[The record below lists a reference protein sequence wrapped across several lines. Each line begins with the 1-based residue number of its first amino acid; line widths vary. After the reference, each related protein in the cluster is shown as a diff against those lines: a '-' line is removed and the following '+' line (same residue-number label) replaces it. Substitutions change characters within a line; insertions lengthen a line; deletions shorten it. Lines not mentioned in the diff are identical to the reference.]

1 MTDARKPRKCQ
12 IIMLDERRLD
22 LLVQPR
28 LMSCDLLDMV
38 ASQVGLHE
46 KEYFGLS
53 YTDETSHQTWLRLD
67 RKVLDH
73 DLPRY
78 QDPFLLVFCVRF
90 FVPNILILKETSTV
104 ELFFLQARILIFKG
118 TIQCDSETVFE
129 LAALALHANSGDYTS
144 DEAARADLRKLPVL
158 PTRTLKERPSITF
171 CEDKVLDYYKK
182 SAGQT
187 RGESV
192 VRYLVIFQ
200 SLPTYGVHYY
210 EVKDKSNIPWWLGLS
225 PKGIGLYDHGD
236 KIKPRKI
243 FMWSQ
248 IENIYFRDRKFSIE
262 IRDSYRYEFK
272 DSKTRVNTIG
282 RKHNG
287 AGNMMVH
294 AWFSSTGALAK
305 TMWSM
310 AISQHQFYL
319 DKKQVEAKITL
330 RRSLRDMARELSQST
345 GSLPSSTSDSIRTKS
360 DQSRSMSSLT
370 MNGSE
375 NLSSLPKAAEREML
389 TALAARKEALLE
401 KLKERTEELKS
412 LCMQEAELTGEY
424 PLETPYTPGSPLP
437 PIRRRVGTAFE
448 FSEFIISG
456 EKDEDEEI
464 KSMAREIEI
473 QSQITTA
480 AQKLAEDRSVNKNVR
495 KTRKLTYQKSLRRLK
510 DMEGNLER
518 LKKSRSVVDIN
529 HDEEGNRTGEGFYH
543 VNSTSDGPNYSQ
555 TERLS
560 PQRYRTS
567 VNLSVGSKGST
578 VSAESLHD
586 RDSIDRGSYSGP
598 PSPVISP
605 YRKTP
610 TSPTARAYHG
620 FSETRRQHSPLANGP
635 RAGRFSPRGE
645 NNRSVPAFQY
655 SDSDTRSDSSTK
667 PSSVSSYANSED
679 NGDNIEPYWH
689 QRRIGNSCESL
700 DENHVRGPSPRM
712 FVNRS
717 AEQSSESL
725 NSDHEGSPSP
735 FSPVRNPRSFSL
747 SARPSNLKIPTVKYL
762 NSSDLGIISTSG
774 TAGSYSLNHTS
785 RLSPNLASKGFIS
798 TSLSKIDRPPPS
810 LSNMNLRTARSQ
822 VNMSTMP
829 YLTSPGYYRKNQ
841 FSELSIYEEDLLEW
855 RANDE
860 SEATLV

>member
-28 LMSCDLLDMV
+28 LMSCDLLDLV

-90 FVPNILILKETSTV
+90 FVPNVLILKETSTI
-104 ELFFLQARILIFKG
+104 ELFFLQARILIFRG

-129 LAALALHANSGDYTS
+129 LAALALHATNGDYTS

-158 PTRTLKERPSITF
+158 PTRTLKERPSITL
-171 CEDKVLDYYKK
+171 CEDRVLEYYKK

-243 FMWSQ
+243 FMWVQ

-262 IRDSYRYEFK
+262 IRDSYR
-272 DSKTRVNTIG
+272 VNTIG
-282 RKHNG
+282 RKHG

-319 DKKQVEAKITL
+319 DKKQVEGKITL
-330 RRSLRDMARELSQST
+330 KRTLRDMARELSQST
-345 GSLPSSTSDSIRTKS
+345 GSLPSSTSDSMSTKS
-360 DQSRSMSSLT
+360 DQSRSVSSLIV
-370 MNGSE
+370 NGGE
-375 NLSSLPKAAEREML
+375 NVSSLSKAAEREML
-389 TALAARKEALLE
+389 TALTARKEALLE
-401 KLKERTEELKS
+401 KLKERTEELKA
-412 LCMQEAELTGEY
+412 LCVQEAELIGEY
-424 PLETPYTPGSPLP
+424 PPETPYTPGSPLP

-510 DMEGNLER
+510 DMESNLET
-518 LKKSRSVVDIN
+518 LKRSRSAVDIN
-529 HDEEGNRTGEGFYH
+529 HDEGDNRTGEGLYRA
-543 VNSTSDGPNYSQ
+543 NSTANGPSYSQ

-560 PQRYRTS
+560 PHRYRTS
-567 VNLSVGSKGST
+567 VNLSVGRKGST
-578 VSAESLHD
+578 VSSESFHD
-586 RDSIDRGSYSGP
+586 RDSVDRGSYSGP

-610 TSPTARAYHG
+610 PSPTARSYHG
-620 FSETRRQHSPLANGP
+620 SSETRRQYSPLANGP
-635 RAGRFSPRGE
+635 RAGRLSPRGE
-645 NNRSVPAFQY
+645 NNRPVPAFQY

-679 NGDNIEPYWH
+679 NGDNIEPYWY

-700 DENHVRGPSPRM
+700 DGNHVRGPSPRM

-725 NSDHEGSPSP
+725 NSDHEGSSSP
-735 FSPVRNPRSFSL
+735 FSPVRNYRSFSF

-762 NSSDLGIISTSG
+762 NTSELGIISNSG
-774 TAGSYSLNHTS
+774 TAGSYSVNHTS
-785 RLSPNLASKGFIS
+785 RLSPNLASKGYIS
-798 TSLSKIDRPPPS
+798 TSMSKIDLPPPS

-822 VNMSTMP
+822 VNMSTIP
-829 YLTSPGYYRKNQ
+829 YLISPGYHRKHQ
-841 FSELSIYEEDLLEW
+841 LSELSIYEEDLLEW
-855 RANDE
+855 RANDD

>member
-262 IRDSYRYEFK
+262 IRDSYR
-272 DSKTRVNTIG
+272 VNTIG

-345 GSLPSSTSDSIRTKS
+345 GSLPSSTSDSISTKS

-610 TSPTARAYHG
+610 PSPTARAYHG

-679 NGDNIEPYWH
+679 NGDNTEPYWH

-735 FSPVRNPRSFSL
+735 FSPVRNHRSFSL

-762 NSSDLGIISTSG
+762 NTSDLGIISTSG

-841 FSELSIYEEDLLEW
+841 FSESSIYEEDLLEW